1 MIIEDKKTD
10 YTLEILD
17 SESKESL
24 AKKTF
29 VYYEYFT
36 ERGIFLEELYH
47 KHLAG
52 FLQTFDKWLKREKWK
67 I

>member
-1 MIIEDKKTD
+1 MIIGDSKAD

-17 SESKESL
+17 SESKQSL

-47 KHLAG
+47 KHLGG
-52 FLQTFDKWLKREKWK
+52 FLQTFDKWF
-67 I
+67 